1 MTFTPKYLTEDNE
14 KFIDPNS
21 NKKIY
26 EGYENMVLR
35 VLLRI
40 RTPLRFQVK
49 EIPISDEVYTWEH
62 LVVV

>member
-1 MTFTPKYLTEDNE
+1 
-14 KFIDPNS
+14 
-21 NKKIY
+21 
-26 EGYENMVLR
+26 MVLR

-40 RTPLRFQVK
+40 RTPIRFQVK